1 MRRGKGPAVQG
12 YNAQALIDAGKS
24 GLIVGAHLC
33 DAPNDV
39 HQLQPGLQALA
50 KEAGQPGVVLAD
62 KGYDNTEQIARI
74 EAEKKVLVLCRPQKR
89 ANALVD
95 NPHRRGRH
103 KWKWQRRRLMEERLA
118 SAELRKLYCRRQP
131 CAAPKAFGV
140 PGLNII
146 WASSVLRCGEKERP
160 LPNGCWCVWRIIAG
174 CWPQQKLKANRRS
187 KLFPKTA

>member
-1 MRRGKGPAVQG
+1 MQG
-12 YNAQALIDAGKS
+12 YNAQALIDDGKS

-50 KEAGQPGVVLAD
+50 KEAGQPRVVLAD
-62 KGYDNTEQIARI
+62 KGYDNTEQIVQI

-118 SAELRKLYCRRQP
+118 SALRNPIAGNPGRRSFCPDEHHLGFKRFTMWGKGCYCRMVLVCLAHNCRLL
-131 CAAPKAFGV
+131 AAKA
-140 PGLNII
+140 
-146 WASSVLRCGEKERP
+146 
-160 LPNGCWCVWRIIAG
+160 
-174 CWPQQKLKANRRS
+174 
-187 KLFPKTA
+187 